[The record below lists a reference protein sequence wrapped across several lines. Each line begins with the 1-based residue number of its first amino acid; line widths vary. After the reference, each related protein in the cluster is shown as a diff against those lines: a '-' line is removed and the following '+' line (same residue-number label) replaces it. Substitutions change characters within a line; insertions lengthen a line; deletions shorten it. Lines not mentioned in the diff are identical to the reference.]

1 MKTDFWVGG
10 SHFLLLSQT
19 AVNCYQQKQ
28 CFVYLEHTGS
38 VEMRFL
44 SFFINL
50 FIPSFFL
57 LVETII
63 DFRGKS
69 ILRRTILMLVDHIN
83 AFFSFFRYFFKVEVA
98 FPYSG
103 NVFINVL
110 HVVSSNGFSA
120 QWKQYFLVSTL
131 FLLLET
137 IIGIRK
143 IATIQLIFWL
153 VEIFFFSIFQRLLP
167 VIDYLPSS

>member
-10 SHFLLLSQT
+10 SHFLLFSQT

-28 CFVYLEHTGS
+28 FFVYLEHTGTM
-38 VEMRFL
+38 EMRFL
-44 SFFINL
+44 PFFCQSFY
-50 FIPSFFL
+50 SEFFL

-69 ILRRTILMLVDHIN
+69 ILRRTILMLVDTI
-83 AFFSFFRYFFKVEVA
+83 FFNFFRYFFKVEAA

-103 NVFINVL
+103 NVFINTL

-120 QWKQYFLVSTL
+120 QWKQYFLVSTF

-137 IIGIRK
+137 IIGI
-143 IATIQLIFWL
+143 FWL
-153 VEIFFFSIFQRLLP
+153 VEIIFFSIFQRLLP
-167 VIDYLPSS
+167 VIDYFPSI